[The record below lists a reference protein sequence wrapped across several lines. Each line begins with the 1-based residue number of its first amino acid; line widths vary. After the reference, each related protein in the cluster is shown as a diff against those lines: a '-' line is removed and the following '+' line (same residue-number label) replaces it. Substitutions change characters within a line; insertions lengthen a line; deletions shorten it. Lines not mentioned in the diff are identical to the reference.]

1 VEPLTELDSRG
12 PQDTEQ
18 VGLRIGQRSDPGA
31 VIALEGPL
39 GAGKT
44 TLVKGLAR
52 ALAVE
57 EGITSPTFTLVSQY
71 RGSRHDRPVDLFH
84 VDLYRLAHELEL
96 EDLGLEE
103 LMGGQGITVIEW
115 GEKASSILP
124 GDTVWVRIC
133 LLPDGLRRIRV
144 EGMEL

>member
-1 VEPLTELDSRG
+1 VKPLTELDSRTAR
-12 PQDTEQ
+12 DTVS
-18 VGLRIGQRSDPGA
+18 VGLRIGRRCVRGA
-31 VIALEGPL
+31 VVALEGPL

-57 EGITSPTFTLVSQY
+57 EPITSPTFTLISQY
-71 RGSRHDRPVDLFH
+71 RGLLEGSPVDLFH
-84 VDLYRLAHELEL
+84 VDLYRLVHEREL

-115 GEKASSILP
+115 GEKAASLLP
-124 GDTVWVRIC
+124 KDAVRVRID
-133 LLPDGLRRIRV
+133 LLPDGTRRIGV
-144 EGMEL
+144 EGLEL